1 MRNFHSSLHASD
13 AAEESSVNLTPLI
26 DVVFVVLIMF
36 ILVAPLVQL
45 DKVEL
50 ATGGKETLS
59 LGKDSVVIAIHVYAD
74 NSIQLNGKPTA
85 LSSLAH
91 ALRTLRTQHP
101 NTHTV
106 RLFHDVNAR
115 FGTYQSIKAQ
125 VEATGFETMDVVL
138 KTGP

>member
-1 MRNFHSSLHASD
+1 MRNFHSSLD
-13 AAEESSVNLTPLI
+13 APDLAEDSSVNLTPLI

-50 ATGGKETLS
+50 ATGGEEALS
-59 LGKDSVVIAIHVYAD
+59 LGKDSALIGIHVYAD
-74 NSIQLNGKPTA
+74 NSIQLNGKPMT
-85 LSSLAH
+85 LSSLAD
-91 ALRTLRTQHP
+91 ALRVLRAQHP
-101 NTHTV
+101 STRAV

-115 FGTYQSIKAQ
+115 FGTYQSIKNQ
-125 VEATGFETMDVVL
+125 VEATGFEAMDVVL